1 MFGNKKSFN
10 EGMKSGMKFSEKI
23 IEKVIEQPMDKMCEE
38 IENNTRD
45 TGELKESVEKVIKK
59 QENFEIEKLFGI
71 VKNELEEEEK
81 IILLQILV
89 DISKKY
95 NNNSNQKEF
104 LRNLRFYFEI
114 DLENIFNKNDLKNT
128 VNNLENKK
136 AEKIIYKIIK
146 EYLYLENSTNDYG
159 NKYDEYL
166 KLFVYGVVD
175 NKNIENEIE
184 LKVSIFGEEILYQ
197 QFLKYDNNFEES
209 VKNEENV
216 KNEESDVISY
226 IAEEE
231 KEKIKINREI
241 AEEYFLDRMNE
252 NNNLHLETASYIVY
266 PRKNKLI
273 LLDKRNKNK
282 IEMVIDEI
290 LDDNDLIKMFKEE
303 QITYFNDILY
313 YFIENELFYI
323 NLESNDRGSI
333 HLFEEKFIILEDFFE
348 PEEEEKEKSIIKNIK
363 IYKNI
368 LIYAHDKLMSF
379 NLETKEKKEIS
390 DIRMTRYLFEEDFY
404 YNKIRKYSTYS
415 LFFDFFNNKNKKVN
429 KLYLLKENYV
439 YFIDRENLSWI
450 VKRVNINNG
459 FTENISEVLR
469 KDKKEGD
476 IFGRYCNLYDFGIYK
491 DNIFVILEDDL
502 NYLKGFYFDIKNG
515 KVNKFEKWGIFSEFS
530 SKEIL
535 KVRNL
540 EQYNQYLIY
549 EDKEIIKYDFL
560 KDEDMTLGKGD
571 YFKRYKRIDKY
582 LFNTEEK
589 IVELE

>member
-10 EGMKSGMKFSEKI
+10 EGMKSGVRLSEGI
-23 IEKVIEQPMDKMCEE
+23 VR
-38 IENNTRD
+38 RD
-45 TGELKESVEKVIKK
+45 TDAINKTHEKLENITGDTKELKKSFEELRKK

-197 QFLKYDNNFEES
+197 QFLKYNDNFEES
-209 VKNEENV
+209 VKNEENI
-216 KNEESDVISY
+216 KNEESDVIYY

-231 KEKIKINREI
+231 KEKIQINREI

-252 NNNLHLETASYIVY
+252 NNNLHLETTSYIVY

-282 IEMVIDEI
+282 IEMVINEI

-348 PEEEEKEKSIIKNIK
+348 PEGKKEKSIIKNIK

-390 DIRMTRYLFEEDFY
+390 DIRITDDLFDENFY
-404 YNKIRKYSTYS
+404 YNKIRKYSIYS
-415 LFFDFFNNKNKKVN
+415 PFIDLFNNKKIN
-429 KLYLLKENYV
+429 KLYLLNENYI
-439 YFIDRENLSWI
+439 YFIDKEDLLWI
-450 VKRVNINNG
+450 VKRLNINNG

-469 KDKKEGD
+469 KDKEKND
-476 IFGRYCNLYDFGIYK
+476 IFGRDCNLYDFGIYQ
-491 DNIFVILEDDL
+491 DNIFIILI
-502 NYLKGFYFDIKNG
+502 NKIHYLKGFYFNIKDM
-515 KVNKFEKWGIFSEFS
+515 KVNKFEKNPIFSEFAAKEE
-530 SKEIL
+530 SKAQ
-535 KVRNL
+535 NL

-549 EDKEIIKYDFL
+549 EDEEIIKYDFL
-560 KDEDMTLGKGD
+560 KDKRMTLGKGN
-571 YFKRYKRIDKY
+571 YSKRYKRIDKY
-582 LFNTEEK
+582 LFNTEK
-589 IVELE
+589 RIIELD

>member
-10 EGMKSGMKFSEKI
+10 EGMKSGIRLSEGI
-23 IEKVIEQPMDKMCEE
+23 VI
-38 IENNTRD
+38 RD
-45 TGELKESVEKVIKK
+45 TDAVNKMHEKLENITGDTRELKESVEKVIKN
-59 QENFEIEKLFGI
+59 QEDFEIEKLFGI
-71 VKNELEEEEK
+71 IKTLSPDDLEEEEK
-81 IILLQILV
+81 IVLLQILV

-95 NNNSNQKEF
+95 NNNSSQKEF

-114 DLENIFNKNDLKNT
+114 NFEDSLKENNF
-128 VNNLENKK
+128 KK
-136 AEKIIYKIIK
+136 AIDNIDSKKSEKIMYKIIK
-146 EYLYLENSTNDYG
+146 EYLYLENNTNNYG

-166 KLFVYGVVD
+166 SLFVYGLSD
-175 NKNIENEIE
+175 NKNIENEVE
-184 LKVSIFGEEILYQ
+184 FKVIIFGEEILYQ
-197 QFLKYDNNFEES
+197 QFLKYNDNFEES
-209 VKNEENV
+209 VKNEENI

-333 HLFEEKFIILEDFFE
+333 HLF
-348 PEEEEKEKSIIKNIK
+348 KEKSIIKNIK

-390 DIRMTRYLFEEDFY
+390 DIRMIFEKNFY
-404 YNKIRKYSTYS
+404 YNKIIKYSTSS
-415 LFFDFFNNKNKKVN
+415 LSLDFFNNKNKKVN

-459 FTENISEVLR
+459 FTENISEVLK
-469 KDKKEGD
+469 KDKRKED
-476 IFGRYCNLYDFGIYK
+476 IFGSHCNLYDFGIYK
-491 DNIFVILEDDL
+491 DNIFIILENNI

-515 KVNKFEKWGIFSEFS
+515 KVNKFEKRGIFSEFS
-530 SKEIL
+530 SKEIS

>member
-1 MFGNKKSFN
+1 MFGNKKSSN
-10 EGMKSGMKFSEKI
+10 EGIKI
-23 IEKVIEQPMDKMCEE
+23 GIRLSEE
-38 IENNTRD
+38 IVRRD
-45 TGELKESVEKVIKK
+45 TDALNKMHEKLENITEDTRELKKSVEEVIKN
-59 QENFEIEKLFGI
+59 QETFEIEKLFGI
-71 VKNELEEEEK
+71 IRTLSPDDLEKEEK

-89 DISKKY
+89 DISKRY
-95 NNNSNQKEF
+95 ESNNNQKEF
-104 LRNLRFYFEI
+104 LRNLILYFEI
-114 DLENIFNKNDLKNT
+114 NSEDSLRENDFKSTIDNIDS
-128 VNNLENKK
+128 KK
-136 AEKIIYKIIK
+136 VEKIMYKIIK
-146 EYLYLENSTNDYG
+146 EYLYLENDNNNYG

-175 NKNIENEIE
+175 NKSIENEIE
-184 LKVSIFGEEILYQ
+184 LKVSIFGKEILYQ
-197 QFLKYDNNFEES
+197 QFLKYNNNFEG
-209 VKNEENV
+209 NV

-231 KEKIKINREI
+231 KEKIQINREI
-241 AEEYFLDRMNE
+241 AEEYFLDRMDE
-252 NNNLHLETASYIVY
+252 NNNLHLETTSYIVY

-390 DIRMTRYLFEEDFY
+390 DIRITHYLFEENFY
-404 YNKIRKYSTYS
+404 YNKISRYSIS
-415 LFFDFFNNKNKKVN
+415 SPIINFFNNKKINE
-429 KLYLLKENYV
+429 LYLLKENYI
-439 YFIDRENLSWI
+439 YFIDKEDLLWI

-459 FTENISEVLR
+459 FTEKISEVLK
-469 KDKKEGD
+469 KDKRKED
-476 IFGRYCNLYDFGIYK
+476 IFGSHCNLYDFGIYK
-491 DNIFVILEDDL
+491 DNIFIILEDNI

-515 KVNKFEKWGIFSEFS
+515 KVNKFEKNPIFSEFAAKKE
-530 SKEIL
+530 SKAQ
-535 KVRNL
+535 NL

-549 EDKEIIKYDFL
+549 EDEEIIKYDFL
-560 KDEDMTLGKGD
+560 KDKRMTLGKGN
-571 YFKRYKRIDKY
+571 YSKRYKRIDNY
-582 LFNTEEK
+582 LFNTEK
-589 IVELE
+589 RIIELD

>member
-1 MFGNKKSFN
+1 MFVNKKSFN
-10 EGMKSGMKFSEKI
+10 EGMKSGIRLSEGIVRKDTDAVNKMH
-23 IEKVIEQPMDKMCEE
+23 EKL
-38 IENNTRD
+38 ENITGDTR
-45 TGELKESVEKVIKK
+45 ELKESVEKVIKN
-59 QENFEIEKLFGI
+59 QEDFEIEKLFGI
-71 VKNELEEEEK
+71 IKTLSPNDLEKEEK

-89 DISKKY
+89 DISKRY
-95 NNNSNQKEF
+95 GSNNNQKEF
-104 LRNLRFYFEI
+104 LRNLIPYFEI
-114 DLENIFNKNDLKNT
+114 NFEDSLKENDFKSAIDNIDS
-128 VNNLENKK
+128 KK
-136 AEKIIYKIIK
+136 VERIMYKIIK
-146 EYLYLENSTNDYG
+146 EYLYLENDNNNYG

-175 NKNIENEIE
+175 NKSIENEIE
-184 LKVSIFGEEILYQ
+184 LKVSIFGKEILYQ
-197 QFLKYDNNFEES
+197 QFLKHNNNFEES
-209 VKNEENV
+209 VK
-216 KNEESDVISY
+216 KEESVIISY
-226 IAEEE
+226 IDKEE

-241 AEEYFLDRMNE
+241 AEEYFLDRMND
-252 NNNLHLETASYIVY
+252 NNNLHLETISYIVY

-282 IEMVIDEI
+282 IETVIDEI
-290 LDDNDLIKMFKEE
+290 SDDNDLIKMFKEE
-303 QITYFNDILY
+303 QITYSNDILY

-323 NLESNDRGSI
+323 NLESNDKGSI
-333 HLFEEKFIILEDFFE
+333 HLFDEKFIILEDPFE
-348 PEEEEKEKSIIKNIK
+348 AEEMKEKSIIKNIK
-363 IYKNI
+363 IYKNM

-379 NLETKEKKEIS
+379 NLETKEKKEIT
-390 DIRMTRYLFEEDFY
+390 DIRITHFLFGKDFY
-404 YNKIRKYSTYS
+404 YNKIRKYSVYTP
-415 LFFDFFNNKNKKVN
+415 LFDIFNNKKID
-429 KLYLLKENYV
+429 KLYLLKENYI
-439 YFIDRENLSWI
+439 YFIDREDLSWI

-515 KVNKFEKWGIFSEFS
+515 KVNKFEKRGIFSEFG
-530 SKEIL
+530 L
-535 KVRNL
+535 KKLSEVINL

-571 YFKRYKRIDKY
+571 YLKRYKRIDKY

>member
-1 MFGNKKSFN
+1 MFVNKKSFN
-10 EGMKSGMKFSEKI
+10 EGMKSGIRLSEGIVRKDTDAVNKMH
-23 IEKVIEQPMDKMCEE
+23 EKL
-38 IENNTRD
+38 ENITGDTR
-45 TGELKESVEKVIKK
+45 ELKESVEKVIKN
-59 QENFEIEKLFGI
+59 QEDFEIEKLFGI
-71 VKNELEEEEK
+71 IKTLSPNDLEKEEK

-89 DISKKY
+89 DISKRY
-95 NNNSNQKEF
+95 GSNNNQKEF
-104 LRNLRFYFEI
+104 LRNLIPYFEI
-114 DLENIFNKNDLKNT
+114 NFEDSLKENDFKSAIDNIDS
-128 VNNLENKK
+128 KK
-136 AEKIIYKIIK
+136 VERIMYKIIK
-146 EYLYLENSTNDYG
+146 EYLYLENDNNNYG

-175 NKNIENEIE
+175 NKSIENEIE
-184 LKVSIFGEEILYQ
+184 LKVSIFGKEILYQ
-197 QFLKYDNNFEES
+197 QFLKHNNNFEES
-209 VKNEENV
+209 VK
-216 KNEESDVISY
+216 KEESVIISY
-226 IAEEE
+226 IDKEE

-241 AEEYFLDRMNE
+241 AEEYFLDRMND
-252 NNNLHLETASYIVY
+252 NNNLHLETISYIVY

-282 IEMVIDEI
+282 IETVIDEI
-290 LDDNDLIKMFKEE
+290 SDDNDLIKMFKEE
-303 QITYFNDILY
+303 QITYSNDILY

-323 NLESNDRGSI
+323 NLESNDKGSI
-333 HLFEEKFIILEDFFE
+333 HLFDEKFIILEDPFE
-348 PEEEEKEKSIIKNIK
+348 AEEMKEKSIIKNIN
-363 IYKNI
+363 IYKNM

-379 NLETKEKKEIS
+379 NLETKEKKEIT
-390 DIRMTRYLFEEDFY
+390 DIRITHFLFGKDFY
-404 YNKIRKYSTYS
+404 YNKIRKYSVYTP
-415 LFFDFFNNKNKKVN
+415 LFDIFNNKKID
-429 KLYLLKENYV
+429 KLYLLKENYI
-439 YFIDRENLSWI
+439 YFIDREDLSWI

-515 KVNKFEKWGIFSEFS
+515 KVNKFEKRGIFSEFG
-530 SKEIL
+530 L
-535 KVRNL
+535 KKLSEVINL

-549 EDKEIIKYDFL
+549 EDKEIIKYNFL

-571 YFKRYKRIDKY
+571 YLKRYKRIDKY

>member
-10 EGMKSGMKFSEKI
+10 EGMKSGVRLSEGI
-23 IEKVIEQPMDKMCEE
+23 VR
-38 IENNTRD
+38 RD
-45 TGELKESVEKVIKK
+45 TDAINKTHEKLENITGDTKELKESVEKVIKK

-128 VNNLENKK
+128 VSNLENKK

-197 QFLKYDNNFEES
+197 QFLKYNDNFEES

-216 KNEESDVISY
+216 KNEESNVISY

-252 NNNLHLETASYIVY
+252 NNNLHLETISYIVY

-282 IEMVIDEI
+282 IETVIDEI
-290 LDDNDLIKMFKEE
+290 SDDNDLIKMFKEE
-303 QITYFNDILY
+303 QITYSNDILY

-323 NLESNDRGSI
+323 NLESNDKGSI
-333 HLFEEKFIILEDFFE
+333 HLFDEKFIILEDPFE
-348 PEEEEKEKSIIKNIK
+348 AEEMKEKSIIKNIK
-363 IYKNI
+363 IYKNM

-379 NLETKEKKEIS
+379 NLETKEKKEIT
-390 DIRMTRYLFEEDFY
+390 DIRITHFLFGKDFY
-404 YNKIRKYSTYS
+404 YNKIRKYSVYTP
-415 LFFDFFNNKNKKVN
+415 LFDIFNNKKID
-429 KLYLLKENYV
+429 KLYLLKENYI
-439 YFIDRENLSWI
+439 YFIDREDLSWI

-469 KDKKEGD
+469 KDKKKED
-476 IFGRYCNLYDFGIYK
+476 IFGSHCNLYDFGIYK

-515 KVNKFEKWGIFSEFS
+515 KVNKFEKRGIFSEFG
-530 SKEIL
+530 L
-535 KVRNL
+535 KKLSEVINL

-560 KDEDMTLGKGD
+560 KDEHMTLGKGD

-582 LFNTEEK
+582 LFNTEK
-589 IVELE
+589 RIIELD

>member
-10 EGMKSGMKFSEKI
+10 EGMKSGIRLSEGI
-23 IEKVIEQPMDKMCEE
+23 VI
-38 IENNTRD
+38 RD
-45 TGELKESVEKVIKK
+45 TDAVNKMHEKLENITGDTRELKELVEKVIKN
-59 QENFEIEKLFGI
+59 QEDFEIEKLFGI
-71 VKNELEEEEK
+71 IKTLSPDDLEKEEK

-95 NNNSNQKEF
+95 GSNNNQKEF
-104 LRNLRFYFEI
+104 LKNLILYFEI
-114 DLENIFNKNDLKNT
+114 NYENLLKENDFKSTIDNIDS
-128 VNNLENKK
+128 KK
-136 AEKIIYKIIK
+136 VEKIMYKIIK
-146 EYLYLENSTNDYG
+146 EYLYLENDNNNYG

-175 NKNIENEIE
+175 NKSIENEIE
-184 LKVSIFGEEILYQ
+184 LKVSIFGKEILYQ
-197 QFLKYDNNFEES
+197 QFLKYNNNFEG
-209 VKNEENV
+209 NV

-226 IAEEE
+226 IAEKE
-231 KEKIKINREI
+231 KEKIQINREI
-241 AEEYFLDRMNE
+241 AEEYFLDRMDE
-252 NNNLHLETASYIVY
+252 NNNLHLETTSYIVY

-290 LDDNDLIKMFKEE
+290 LDGDDLIKMFKEE

-348 PEEEEKEKSIIKNIK
+348 PEGKKEKSIIKNIK

-390 DIRMTRYLFEEDFY
+390 DIRITDDLFDENFY
-404 YNKIRKYSTYS
+404 YNKIKKYSIYS
-415 LFFDFFNNKNKKVN
+415 PFIDLFNNKKIN
-429 KLYLLKENYV
+429 KLYLLNENYI
-439 YFIDRENLSWI
+439 YFIDKEDLLWI

-469 KDKKEGD
+469 KDKEKND
-476 IFGRYCNLYDFGIYK
+476 IFGRDCNLYDFGIYQ
-491 DNIFVILEDDL
+491 DNIFIILI
-502 NYLKGFYFDIKNG
+502 NKIHYLKGFYFNIKDM
-515 KVNKFEKWGIFSEFS
+515 KVNKFEKNPIFSEFAAKEE
-530 SKEIL
+530 SKAQ
-535 KVRNL
+535 NL

-549 EDKEIIKYDFL
+549 EDEEIIKYDFL
-560 KDEDMTLGKGD
+560 KDKRMTLGKGN
-571 YFKRYKRIDKY
+571 YSKRYKRIDKY
-582 LFNTEEK
+582 FFNTEK
-589 IVELE
+589 RIIELD

>member
-1 MFGNKKSFN
+1 MFVNKKSFN
-10 EGMKSGMKFSEKI
+10 EGMKSGIRLSEGIVRKDTDAVNKMH
-23 IEKVIEQPMDKMCEE
+23 EKL
-38 IENNTRD
+38 ENITGDTR
-45 TGELKESVEKVIKK
+45 ELKESVEKVIKN
-59 QENFEIEKLFGI
+59 QEDFEIEKLFGI
-71 VKNELEEEEK
+71 IKTLSPNDLEKEEK

-89 DISKKY
+89 DISKRY
-95 NNNSNQKEF
+95 GSNNNQKEF
-104 LRNLRFYFEI
+104 LRNLIPYFEI
-114 DLENIFNKNDLKNT
+114 NFEDSLKENDFKSAIDNIDS
-128 VNNLENKK
+128 KK
-136 AEKIIYKIIK
+136 VERIMYKIIK
-146 EYLYLENSTNDYG
+146 EYLYLENDNNNYG

-175 NKNIENEIE
+175 NKSIENEIE
-184 LKVSIFGEEILYQ
+184 LKVSIFGKEILYQ
-197 QFLKYDNNFEES
+197 QFLKHNNNFEES
-209 VKNEENV
+209 VK
-216 KNEESDVISY
+216 KEESVIISY
-226 IAEEE
+226 IDKEE

-241 AEEYFLDRMNE
+241 AEECFLDRMNE

-333 HLFEEKFIILEDFFE
+333 HLFEEKFIILEDFLE

-390 DIRMTRYLFEEDFY
+390 DIRITHYLFEENFY
-404 YNKIRKYSTYS
+404 YNKISRYSIS
-415 LFFDFFNNKNKKVN
+415 SPIINFFNNKKINE
-429 KLYLLKENYV
+429 LYLLKENYI

-450 VKRVNINNG
+450 VKRVNIDNG

-469 KDKKEGD
+469 KDKKKED
-476 IFGRYCNLYDFGIYK
+476 IFGRHCNLYDFGIYK
-491 DNIFVILEDDL
+491 DNIFVILEDDID
-502 NYLKGFYFDIKNG
+502 YLKGFYFDIKNG
-515 KVNKFEKWGIFSEFS
+515 KVNKFEKRGIFSEFG
-530 SKEIL
+530 L
-535 KVRNL
+535 KKLSEVINL

-560 KDEDMTLGKGD
+560 KDEHMTLGKGD

-582 LFNTEEK
+582 LFNTEK
-589 IVELE
+589 RIIELD